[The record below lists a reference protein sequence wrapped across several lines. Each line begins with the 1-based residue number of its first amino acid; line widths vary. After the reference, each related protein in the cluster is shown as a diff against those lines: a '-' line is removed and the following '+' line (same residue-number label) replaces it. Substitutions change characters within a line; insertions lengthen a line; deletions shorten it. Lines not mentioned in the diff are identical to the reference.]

1 MRGFNVVSNSEVN
14 ISYTDFYIESKSK
27 ETEKLSI
34 ENAFDFASFCLSLL
48 FYNQPDS
55 PEKSTLQ

>member
-1 MRGFNVVSNSEVN
+1 MVSNGEVN